1 MREWKGQ
8 ADWIKDDSSDHTSN
22 HEFRLGPGRARQDK
36 SGAGKEW
43 FFPFSLVPRLSFR
56 LGERERDSGWGG
68 IGFPNCKRDF
78 HLFIVVYSHCYFRLA
93 TVFYPSVQISL

>member
-56 LGERERDSGWGG
+56 LGRGKGTVDGVALVFQTVRET
-68 IGFPNCKRDF
+68 F
-78 HLFIVVYSHCYFRLA
+78 
-93 TVFYPSVQISL
+93 TSL